1 MEIPIQN
8 IYYLLCYAWNKL
20 VERDIVDVKGIET
33 TQLFDLFAKVLI
45 NGTSRLLKM
54 GIDRGYVLQ
63 NDEIVGIK
71 GKLDL
76 SLSLKKNLFRKAKA
90 QCQFDELSHN
100 VLHNQILKSTIYQ
113 LANVDQLAYELKERL
128 FDLYQRFHEVEEI
141 QLNKTVFRR
150 IQLHQ
155 NNSFYEFLLK
165 VCELVIDNLLP
176 SEQKGQSKF
185 QDFMRD
191 ERQMAKLFEE
201 FVRNFFRLE
210 QSHFRVYREDIL
222 WDVSDGDEASKNFLP
237 KMQTDISLESGD
249 KKIIIDTKYYREA
262 LGEHYDKEKIKSQN
276 LSQMFSYLMNLDRT
290 KNINKDCAGILLY
303 PTVTRELDLNVT
315 IQGHQISFKTINLN
329 QEWQG
334 IEKDL
339 LAVVSLSK

>member
-20 VERDIVDVKGIET
+20 IERDIVDVKGIET

-45 NGTSRLLKM
+45 NGTSRVLKM

-76 SLSLKKNLFRKAKA
+76 SLSLKKNLFKKAKA
-90 QCQFDELSHN
+90 QCQYDELSYN
-100 VLHNQILKSTIYQ
+100 VLHNQILKSTLHQ
-113 LANVDQLAYELKERL
+113 LANVDQLAYELKEQL

-141 QLNKTVFRR
+141 QLNKAVFRR

-185 QDFMRD
+185 QDFIRD

-201 FVRNFFRLE
+201 FVRNFYRLE
-210 QSHFRVYREDIL
+210 QNYFRVYREDIL
-222 WDVSDGDEASKNFLP
+222 WDISDGDETSKNFLP
-237 KMQTDISLESGD
+237 KMQTDISLES
-249 KKIIIDTKYYREA
+249 KNSKIIIDTKYYREA
-262 LGEHYDKEKIKSQN
+262 LTEHYDKERIKIQN
-276 LSQMFSYLMNLDRT
+276 LSQMFSYLMNLDRA
-290 KNINKDCAGILLY
+290 KDINKNCAGILLY
-303 PTVTRELDLNVT
+303 PTVTKELDLKVT

-339 LAVVSLSK
+339 LAVVGL